1 MAHSAQP
8 SLPPLRFRALTL
20 DWTRPHLM
28 GVVNVTPDSF
38 SDGGRYPGVEEAV
51 VRALELA
58 RDGADLIDV
67 GGESTRPGA
76 AAVPTAVELSRVV
89 PVVERLAGHVRAVIS
104 VDTSKAEV
112 ARAALA
118 AGAEVINDVSGG
130 LFDPALV
137 EVTARAGAVLVAG
150 HLRGRTLAE
159 VHAAAAPPGFEEVAG
174 ELAERLASYPA
185 ALRGRVIA
193 DPGIGFG
200 KGTPQNLELLRRA
213 GELSKRLQC
222 PVMVG
227 PSRKRFLGELTGR
240 PVGDRDA
247 PTIGAALAAI
257 SCGAQ
262 LVRVHDVAG
271 TSAALRAYLAVR
283 GGGGDGGAA

>member
-1 MAHSAQP
+1 MVGI
-8 SLPPLRFRALTL
+8 L
-20 DWTRPHLM
+20 
-28 GVVNVTPDSF
+28 NVTPDSF
-38 SDGGRYPGVEEAV
+38 SDGGRFAGVEEAV

-58 RDGADLIDV
+58 ADGADLIDV

-76 AAVPTAVELSRVV
+76 AAVPVELELSRVV
-89 PVVERLAGHVRAVIS
+89 PVIERLAGHTGAVLS
-104 VDTSKAEV
+104 VDTTKAEV

-118 AGAEVINDVSGG
+118 AGAEVVNDVSGG
-130 LFDPALV
+130 LFDPGLV
-137 EVTARAGAVLVAG
+137 EATAAAGAVLVAG
-150 HLRGRTLAE
+150 HVRGRTLVE
-159 VHAAAAPPGFEEVAG
+159 VHGATPAGFDEVAA
-174 ELAERLASYPA
+174 ELGERLESFPA

-193 DPGIGFG
+193 DPGVGFG
-200 KGTPQNLELLRRA
+200 KGTAENLELLGRA

-247 PTIGAALAAI
+247 ATIGAALAAI